1 MENLE
6 TENVEQEQEQEITEP
21 EKPQKEKRKKKEN
34 TDIYVEVKATE
45 HFFWPLLKFRI
56 NAGEVLKVNQAKI
69 DELKE
74 KCGNF
79 NLAIEQGKIIIGE
92 K

>member
-1 MENLE
+1 MVNLE
-6 TENVEQEQEQEITEP
+6 TENVEQ
-21 EKPQKEKRKKKEN
+21 EKRKKKEN
-34 TDIYVEVKATE
+34 TDIYIEVRATE
-45 HFFWPLLKFRI
+45 QFFWPQLKFRI

-79 NLAIEQGKIIIGE
+79 NLDIIIGE